1 MTISTVISENDVT
14 DNFPGLD
21 ILLSVEDHALARH
34 FAAEQK
40 SLAKGKRVYL
50 NTLAVAAL
58 HTYLTWLNIESDLD
72 SSYSLHP
79 LQRCAFDRADL
90 YIPDLGRLDC
100 VIALPGEK
108 IAASPL
114 NSEDTIAQV
123 LVQFSESLSSVR
135 LIGYCLVI
143 GEPEEEVLTDFD
155 EGWFEIEQLPET
167 LIRWQMGLDYLQSS
181 NDERAKQIQN
191 LVNENQLNWTSVL
204 ALCTSCL
211 QEPYL
216 LRSRLEDYQTANAI
230 IKTGRTAP
238 LTLSRGESI
247 AKDQTL
253 DDLETAMKDTLDLLN
268 DFWRSLE

>member
-1 MTISTVISENDVT
+1 VT

-40 SLAKGKRVYL
+40 SPAKGKRVYL

-79 LQRCAFDRADL
+79 LQRSAFDRADL

-100 VIALPGEK
+100 VITLPGETF
-108 IAASPL
+108 AASPL
-114 NSEDTIAQV
+114 ASKDTIAQV

-135 LIGYCLVI
+135 LVSYCLVI
-143 GEPEEEVLTDFD
+143 GEPEEEILTDFN

-167 LIRWQMGLDYLQSS
+167 LILWQTGLDNLQSS
-181 NDERAKQIQN
+181 NDERARRIQD
-191 LVNENQLNWTSVL
+191 LVNEGQLSWTAVL
-204 ALCTSCL
+204 ALSSSCWK
-211 QEPYL
+211 EPYL
-216 LRSRLEDYQTANAI
+216 LRSRLEDFQAVNTVTRMERPVASNL
-230 IKTGRTAP
+230 K
-238 LTLSRGESI
+238 RGEMISE
-247 AKDQTL
+247 DETL
-253 DDLETAMKDTLDLLN
+253 DQVENAMEGALDFLTDL
-268 DFWRSLE
+268 WRSLE